1 MENSVSLL
9 DSIIYTIE
17 LTVSENKRPEVLK
30 AKYREVR
37 NLEDYN
43 IFEELYMMNKRQLV
57 ANGSSHKR
65 RNTMARRM
73 NTKRGW

>member
-1 MENSVSLL
+1 MENSVSFI
-9 DSIIYTIE
+9 DSMIYTVE
-17 LTVSENKRPEVLK
+17 LTVSGNKRLEVLK

-65 RNTMARRM
+65 RNTIARRM